1 MATDRKELIRQYRE
15 SARPM
20 GVGAVRNRVNG
31 KVYLFAGRDLR
42 ALLNRN
48 QAQLRLNAH
57 PSKALQA
64 DWDSLGREAFEFE
77 ALDTLAASEDAAHDP
92 TDDLRAL
99 EAMWLEKLA
108 PYEPAGYNRRPGAAR

>member
-1 MATDRKELIRQYRE
+1 MPADRKALIRQYKE

-20 GVGAVRNRVNG
+20 GVGVVRNLRDGRVY
-31 KVYLFAGRDLR
+31 VFAGRDLP

-48 QAQLRLNAH
+48 QAQLRLGAH
-57 PSKALQA
+57 PSRSLQA
-64 DWDSLGREAFEFE
+64 DWDSLGREAFEVVV
-77 ALDTLAASEDAAHDP
+77 LDTLPPAEDPAHDP

-108 PYEPAGYNRRPGAAR
+108 PFEPAGYNRRPRGT